1 MHSSVAE
8 AKTLGELAYHRSWLL
23 RQIGL
28 LYFPR
33 LLKRVFAPSI
43 NRLRPR
49 PASIND
55 STPSGCDVLGVSSLQ
70 PQAILFSPC
79 KISFVFIRGYVHFRT
94 LVPAPWER
102 LVLVRCRKHREGAYA
117 RLHRGAIRFPSRGSA
132 TWGIVALTFSL
143 GPLLFALVLP
153 PLPAFVA
160 FQCRREPASLVVS
173 FLLGRTHTF
182 LRFAW

>member
-8 AKTLGELAYHRSWLL
+8 AKTLGELAYPRSWLL

-49 PASIND
+49 PASINA

-79 KISFVFIRGYVHFRT
+79 KISFVFIRGFRGHVHFRT
-94 LVPAPWER
+94 LVSRRMAAACPSWMPQASGGCLCSVAP
-102 LVLVRCRKHREGAYA
+102 
-117 RLHRGAIRFPSRGSA
+117 FPSRGSA